1 MKKDVAKNKGKTLK
15 MAKLNTNHLAQ
26 CIKTLEY
33 SIERLKSSKPD
44 SIDYEVFRNATVKGF
59 ELTLETSGKLLRKVL
74 KAYIGNPRT
83 VDELTYKDLFRHA
96 AKHSLLEPAA
106 VERWFA
112 YRDNRNDTAHD
123 YGVAFVK
130 TTLKLL
136 PDFLQDAKALQQLL
150 KNKLESDDA

>member
-1 MKKDVAKNKGKTLK
+1 MKCFAMRQL
-15 MAKLNTNHLAQ
+15 
-26 CIKTLEY
+26 
-33 SIERLKSSKPD
+33 
-44 SIDYEVFRNATVKGF
+44 KGF
-59 ELTLETSGKLLRKVL
+59 ELTLETAGKLLRKAL

-96 AKHSLLEPAA
+96 NKHGLLEAPA

-123 YGVAFVK
+123 YGIAFVK

-136 PDFLQDAKALQQLL
+136 PKFLEDAKALQKILET
-150 KNKLESDDA
+150 KLGSDNARP